1 MQRVKELDSIRGL
14 ASLAIVVYHL
24 WLSNIGLLGAAVD
37 LFFVLSGFLITSILL
52 THVMSHRFLV
62 SFYARR
68 ALRIWPIYYLS
79 LMILVLLNPFA
90 SGPGS
95 LDGLPYFATFT
106 QNITYYWSD
115 STPAFIPA
123 FRHTWSV
130 AIEEQFYVFWPA
142 LLWVVGRRGITLAT
156 MCLIAVAVTTRIL
169 QFNSWI
175 LITHCDGLAL
185 GALLAHWSVPAAQGE
200 SRREPRFLTLGLA
213 SGGFW
218 VGGAVALRLAP
229 PTWQA
234 GLLIP
239 VQSFR
244 LLSLN
249 LAFFAFVGLTTRF
262 SGHPRIGI
270 LRHPWL
276 VYLGKISYG
285 LYLYHHIVFMLW
297 DDYAARMGIVNH
309 LGIDVAKIAVSVA
322 IAAISWRFVE
332 QPLMSLKDRFGY
344 QRDAAPAGF
353 GEGREQGPRV
363 TDPVGL
369 DEALG
374 LARSLTLAKAST
386 AKAR

>member
-1 MQRVKELDSIRGL
+1 MQRVKEFDSIRGL

-52 THVMSHRFLV
+52 TQVMSHRFLV

-68 ALRIWPIYYLS
+68 ALRIWPAYYLS

-130 AIEEQFYVFWPA
+130 AIEEQFYVFWPP

-200 SRREPRFLTLGLA
+200 SRREPRFLMLGLA
-213 SGGFW
+213 SAGFW
-218 VGGAVALRLAP
+218 VGGAPRPPIRAAHMASWSTHTRPKLPSSQSESRILRFP
-229 PTWQA
+229 
-234 GLLIP
+234 GVDGP
-239 VQSFR
+239 VQWTPLDWHLASPMAR
-244 LLSLN
+244 LPREDQLWPVSLSPHCVHV
-249 LAFFAFVGLTTRF
+249 VG
-262 SGHPRIGI
+262 
-270 LRHPWL
+270 
-276 VYLGKISYG
+276 
-285 LYLYHHIVFMLW
+285 
-297 DDYAARMGIVNH
+297 
-309 LGIDVAKIAVSVA
+309 
-322 IAAISWRFVE
+322 
-332 QPLMSLKDRFGY
+332 
-344 QRDAAPAGF
+344 
-353 GEGREQGPRV
+353 
-363 TDPVGL
+363 
-369 DEALG
+369 
-374 LARSLTLAKAST
+374 
-386 AKAR
+386 

>member
-1 MQRVKELDSIRGL
+1 MQRIKELDSIRGL

-24 WLSNIGLLGAAVD
+24 WLSHIGRLGAAVD

-68 ALRIWPIYYLS
+68 ALRIWPVYYLS
-79 LMILVLLNPFA
+79 LLTLVLFNPFLP
-90 SGPGS
+90 GLGS

-115 STPAFIPA
+115 SVPAFIPE

-130 AIEEQFYVFWPA
+130 AIEEQFYIFWPA
-142 LLWVVGRRGITLAT
+142 LLWLVGRRGVTLASV
-156 MCLIAVAVTTRIL
+156 CLIAVAVTTRIL
-169 QFNSWI
+169 QFNTWT

-185 GALLAHWSVPAAQGE
+185 GALLASWSVPTADREPRQ
-200 SRREPRFLTLGLA
+200 EPRFLRLGLA
-213 SGGFW
+213 SVGFW
-218 VGGAVALRLAP
+218 VGGAVALRCVPL
-229 PTWQA
+229 TWQGA
-234 GLLIP
+234 LLIP
-239 VQSFR
+239 IQSFR

-249 LAFFAFVGLTTRF
+249 LAFFALVGLTARY

-297 DDYAARMGIVNH
+297 DDYAARMGIENH
-309 LGIDVAKIAVSVA
+309 LGIDLAKTVVSVG
-322 IAAISWRFVE
+322 IAALSWRFVE
-332 QPLMSLKDRFGY
+332 QPVLSLKECSYR
-344 QRDAAPAGF
+344 
-353 GEGREQGPRV
+353 
-363 TDPVGL
+363 
-369 DEALG
+369 
-374 LARSLTLAKAST
+374 
-386 AKAR
+386 

>member
-79 LMILVLLNPFA
+79 LMILVLLSSFA
-90 SGPGS
+90 SGPRS

-106 QNITYYWSD
+106 QNITYYWSN

-185 GALLAHWSVPAAQGE
+185 GALLAHWSVPATQGE

-229 PTWQA
+229 PAWQA

-244 LLSLN
+244 FLSLN
-249 LAFFAFVGLTTRF
+249 LAFFAFVGLTTRL
-262 SGHPRIGI
+262 SGHPRLGI

-285 LYLYHHIVFMLW
+285 LNLYHHIMFILW
-297 DDYAARMGIVNH
+297 DDYASRTGIVNH

-322 IAAISWRFVE
+322 VAAISWRFVE

-344 QRDAAPAGF
+344 QRAAAPAGF
-353 GEGREQGPRV
+353 AEGREQGIRV
-363 TDPVGL
+363 ADPIGL

>member
-14 ASLAIVVYHL
+14 ASLAIVIYHL

-68 ALRIWPIYYLS
+68 ALRIWPVYYLS
-79 LMILVLLNPFA
+79 LSILVLLNPFLPM
-90 SGPGS
+90 PGS
-95 LDGLPYFATFT
+95 LNGLPYFATFT
-106 QNITYYWSD
+106 QNITYYWS
-115 STPAFIPA
+115 SATPAFIPA

-130 AIEEQFYVFWPA
+130 AIEEQFYMIWPA
-142 LLWVVGRRGITLAT
+142 LLWVVGRRGITFAT

-185 GALLAHWSVPAAQGE
+185 GALLAHWSVPLAQGT
-200 SRREPRFLTLGLA
+200 SRQEPPFLRLGLA
-213 SGGFW
+213 SAGFW
-218 VGGAVALRLAP
+218 VGGAVALRFVPLS
-229 PTWQA
+229 WQA

-239 VQSFR
+239 VQSLR

-249 LAFFAFVGLTTRF
+249 LAFFALVGLTTRF

-309 LGIDVAKIAVSVA
+309 LGIDVAKTAVSVA
-322 IAAISWRFVE
+322 IAALSWRFVE
-332 QPLMSLKDRFGY
+332 QPLLSLKDRFGY

-353 GEGREQGPRV
+353 GAGREQGTRA
-363 TDPVGL
+363 TDPATL
-369 DEALG
+369 EDALL

-386 AKAR
+386 AKVR